1 MENARALD
9 DKLRRIIKEVSNSTG
24 TEIKRDLLQ
33 ELASAIDAKQSR
45 DMRRFLESF
54 NRALKKI

>member
-9 DKLRRIIKEVSNSTG
+9 DKLRRIIREVSNSTG

-33 ELASAIDAKQSR
+33 ELATAIDAKQSR
-45 DMRRFLESF
+45 DMRKFLDSF

>member
-9 DKLRRIIKEVSNSTG
+9 DKLRRIIREVSNSTG

-45 DMRRFLESF
+45 DIRKFLDSF

>member
-9 DKLRRIIKEVSNSTG
+9 DKLRRIIREVSNSTG

-45 DMRRFLESF
+45 DMRKFLDSF
-54 NRALKKI
+54 SRALKKV

>member
-9 DKLRRIIKEVSNSTG
+9 DKLRRIIREVSNSTG

-33 ELASAIDAKQSR
+33 ELASAIGAKQSR
-45 DMRRFLESF
+45 DMRKFLDSF
-54 NRALKKI
+54 NRALKKV